1 MQSRPLLA
9 ALISLGCLLSGEVQ
23 AASLEISPVTVAF
36 APGQKA
42 TTIRVKNRGGAPAA
56 IQIRAYSW
64 TQAEEEDV
72 LTPTQDII
80 LSPPIFTVP
89 GDASQTIRLLLRG
102 GKVVS
107 GERSY
112 RLLLDEVPAP
122 NPQNRQVAI
131 ALRVSLPVI
140 VASASASA
148 APRTLVWRARRGPAG
163 QILLSATNTG
173 PAYDMIQAIAVTLS
187 NGSQPDVVSRGKNPY
202 ILAGAQRHWVVQG
215 GPAMGNTLRL
225 GITTKSGKSEQTLAL
240 GP

>member
-1 MQSRPLLA
+1 MQPKPLLA
-9 ALISLGCLLSGEVQ
+9 ALIWLGCLLSGEAQ

-36 APGQKA
+36 APGQNA
-42 TTIRVKNRGGAPAA
+42 TTIGVMNRGGAPAA

-64 TQAEEEDV
+64 TQAGDEDA

-89 GDASQTIRLLLRG
+89 GGASQTIRLLLRG
-102 GKVVS
+102 GKVAA

-112 RLLLDEVPAP
+112 RLLLDEVPTPSA
-122 NPQNRQVAI
+122 QNRQIAI

-140 VASASASA
+140 AASA
-148 APRTLVWRARRGPAG
+148 AAALPTLVWRARRGPAG

-187 NGSQPDVVSRGKNPY
+187 NGSQPDVVPQGKNPY
-202 ILAGAQRHWVVQG
+202 ILAGAQRHWIVQG
-215 GPAMGNTLRL
+215 HRAIGGTLRL
-225 GITTKSGKSEQTLAL
+225 SITTKSGKSEQTLAL